1 MARRDFS
8 LCAAFLL
15 ILFIPFSRLLLSP
28 HLVPGN
34 FGDIY
39 GYHYPLRHLV
49 TSTLQEGRLP
59 LWNPYIFA
67 GTPLAANPQ
76 AVLFY
81 PASVIHYF
89 LPLAWS
95 FSLEMFGHLFFAW
108 LGAFLLLRKWR
119 LDRAGAWTLA
129 LAYGLSPFVVLRIPQ
144 GIPTHLAALAWIPW
158 IWLFAQSSSRFLW
171 EIGPGG
177 GVKIEG
183 PSLLL
188 YGLALALQILSG
200 HPQFALLNLLALGLW
215 ALCRR
220 PKIVPWLVAGAFISL
235 AIDWS
240 QVGATL
246 QFLSHS
252 VRAYWGAAFSLGYSL
267 KPSYLLTLIYPNAF
281 GNPFQKDFALYPSE
295 YFEMLTVYI
304 GLIPLFLAL
313 VGLTISGAPWALIA
327 AGIFFG
333 LGENNPLYTPLQ
345 RFLGLDFL
353 RVPARFSILII
364 LGLWLAAVAGWRALW
379 SKARPWAGSRL
390 PVFKMIFLALASLDL
405 IFWSFRWIYFQNA
418 SQIMATNPAVLS
430 VIRDPAF
437 RIATS
442 PDLPSANKTM
452 LYRMGNI
459 TGYEAFYLAPIA
471 VYTSMSEGRAAADG
485 SRTYVSKWQTPEMS
499 RMALRYY
506 LASEPVTGYLPR
518 SHEGP
523 TYIYENR
530 KAQPIVQGARAWE
543 IRSAERYDAWSDKPG
558 SVIFAQANYPGW
570 KAWVNGNRVPV
581 TDDHGL
587 FPKVQL
593 EGTGPWKIHFV
604 FLPGLWFFGVFVS
617 LASLAGMLIIALIH
631 LRTIQEKPRA

>member
-28 HLVPGN
+28 NLVPGN

-59 LWNPYIFA
+59 LWNPYIFV

-81 PASVIHYF
+81 PVSVIHYF

-108 LGAFLLLRKWR
+108 LGAYLLLRKWR
-119 LDRAGAWTLA
+119 LDRTGAWTLA

-158 IWLFAQSSSRFLW
+158 IWLCAQSPYRLLW
-171 EIGPGG
+171 
-177 GVKIEG
+177 
-183 PSLLL
+183 S
-188 YGLALALQILSG
+188 LALALQILSG

-220 PKIVPWLVAGAFISL
+220 PKLVPWLVAGALMSL
-235 AIDWS
+235 AIDWA
-240 QVGATL
+240 QAGATL

-252 VRAYWGAAFSLGYSL
+252 VRAYWGAGFSLGYSL
-267 KPSYLLTLIYPNAF
+267 KPSYLLTFIHPNAL

-295 YFEMLTVYI
+295 YFEMLTAYI

-313 VGLTISGAPWALIA
+313 VGLTVSRAPWALIA

-333 LGENNPLYTPLQ
+333 LGENNPLYVPLQ
-345 RFLGLDFL
+345 KFLGLDFL
-353 RVPARFSILII
+353 RVPARFSIVII
-364 LGLWLAAVAGWRALW
+364 LGLWLAAISGWRTLW
-379 SKARPWAGSRL
+379 SKAGPWEGSRL
-390 PVFKMIFLALASLDL
+390 PMFKMIFLVLASLDL
-405 IFWSFRWIYFQNA
+405 IFWSFPWIYFQNA
-418 SQIMATNPAVLS
+418 SQIMTTNPAVLS
-430 VIRDPAF
+430 VIRNPAG

-442 PDLPSANKTM
+442 PDLPSANKAM
-452 LYRMGNI
+452 LYRIGNV

-471 VYTSMSEGRAAADG
+471 VYTSMSEGQAAADG
-485 SRTYVSKWQTPEMS
+485 SRTYIRKWQTPA
-499 RMALRYY
+499 MARLGLRYY
-506 LASEPVTGYLPR
+506 LASEPVAGYAPR

-523 TYIYENR
+523 TYIYEDR
-530 KAQPIVQGARAWE
+530 KAQPIVQGAKTWE
-543 IRSAERYDAWSDKPG
+543 VRSAERYDAWSDKPG
-558 SVIFAQANYPGW
+558 SVVFAQANYPGW
-570 KAWVNGNRVPV
+570 KAWVNGTRVPV
-581 TDDHGL
+581 LDDHGL
-587 FPKVQL
+587 FPRVELK
-593 EGTGPWKIHFV
+593 GSGPWTIHFE

-617 LASLAGMLIIALIH
+617 LISFFGVAVGSFRRKPESRKTRLDPGF
-631 LRTIQEKPRA
+631 RRGDGNDQE